1 MNMVEVE
8 DDELE
13 EMMMAAPSAR
23 EIKKKD
29 HEMLN
34 KAASHPLRR
43 KLVKSIG
50 VFGKTKEDIQNDVD
64 IDDAS
69 FKYQTEFLMSGNFLK
84 IEDNQY
90 RLTDKGLD
98 MLANIN

>member
-1 MNMVEVE
+1 ME

-23 EIKKKD
+23 ESKKKD

-34 KAASHPLRR
+34 KAVSHPLRR
-43 KLVKSIG
+43 NLVRSIG
-50 VFGKTKEDIQNDVD
+50 VFGKTKKEIQGEID

-69 FKYQTEFLMSGNFLK
+69 LKYQAEFLMSGNFLK
-84 IEDNQY
+84 VENDLY

-98 MLANIN
+98 LLANI